1 MSVAVLIDSSSAM
14 TQEVAASYHIRII
27 PLSVILDNK
36 EYTDWVD
43 WTVEEFYERL
53 KTAKT
58 WPTSSGSAQGGFY
71 NAFEELRGKV
81 DGIAVVVIGP
91 AFSTACLT
99 SARGAKELVED
110 IPIEVI
116 DSKSTMAAEC
126 LVATAAARAAMDGA
140 SLEDVVKAARNVIL
154 KVNYFFN
161 VGSIEY
167 FIKGGRVRQLQA
179 DPKQESHV
187 FTTTFETGVVP
198 FGKYPTREEARSS
211 LREVLK
217 EKASRDTPL
226 HVCVIHAT
234 AKDEAEEFKKEI
246 AAQYKCAELFIAEAT
261 PILALHV
268 SPDSLGVAFYNE

>member
-58 WPTSSGSAQGGFY
+58 WPTSSGSAQGAFY
-71 NAFEELRGKV
+71 QVFEELRGKV
-81 DGIAVVVIGP
+81 DGIAVVVISP
-91 AFSTACLT
+91 ASSPACYT
-99 SARGAKELVED
+99 SAMGAKEMVEG
-110 IPIEVI
+110 IPVEII
-116 DSKSTMAAEC
+116 DSNSVMAGEC
-126 LVATAAARAAMDGA
+126 LVATAAARAALSGV
-140 SLEDVVKAARNVIL
+140 SLEEVVKAARSVIP

-179 DPKQESHV
+179 APKQESHV
-187 FTTTFETGVVP
+187 FTTREGSVVP
-198 FGKYPTREEARSS
+198 IGKYPTREDARHR
-211 LREVLK
+211 LRELMK
-217 EKASRDTPL
+217 ENVRKDTPL
-226 HVCVIHAT
+226 HVCVFHAT
-234 AKDEAEEFKKEI
+234 AKDEAEEFKKVI
-246 AAQYKCAELFIAEAT
+246 ASQYICADLLIAEAT
-261 PILALHV
+261 PVLALHV